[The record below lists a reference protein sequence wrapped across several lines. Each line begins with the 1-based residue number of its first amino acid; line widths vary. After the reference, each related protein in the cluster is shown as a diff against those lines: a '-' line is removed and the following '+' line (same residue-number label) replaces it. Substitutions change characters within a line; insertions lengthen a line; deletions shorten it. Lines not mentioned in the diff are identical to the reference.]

1 LSNSSGDIYI
11 QGMNRQQRR
20 AAGRRTQGPHRTS
33 ASLDELFRDA
43 VACHQAGRLTEAAAT
58 YQAVLSA
65 DPRHAHALHLA
76 GVIEAQLGRA
86 AAAVELIG
94 RAIRINDR
102 DAAYFCHHGDACADL
117 GRLEPAIR
125 SYDRAIALRPHYA
138 EAHANRGD
146 ALAALGH
153 HDAAVASYDRATAIE
168 PLHAEA
174 WCNRGNPLRSLGRF
188 EVAVASYDRALAL
201 RPDMAEAWSNRGSAL
216 LDLQNYE
223 DAIASLDRAIAL
235 RPMLAEAWFNRGI
248 AMTKTGKQHA
258 AVESFDHALAVRPDH
273 AETWSNRGVALLE
286 MERPV
291 DAIACY
297 DRAILL
303 QPDLAQAWH
312 NRGNALQAT
321 GQFADALDAFD
332 RAIAVRPDYPEALS
346 ERIHTRYLACDWR
359 RRDADDAEL
368 IDLVRRDAAVAPFAL
383 LPTSASGEE
392 QLRCARQWGRRFPR
406 TSEPLAGSRPR
417 DPQRRLTVGYLSGDF
432 RQHPLA
438 QLIVDVLEYH
448 DRTQFEVVGYDL
460 RLPNDSAIRRRLV
473 AACDRFVDL
482 SVLPDL
488 AAAQTIANH
497 ATDILVDL
505 SGYTTRARS
514 GVLALRPAPIQVSYL
529 GYIGSMG
536 ADFIDYI
543 VADPVALPLAQ
554 QRFYDEK
561 IVHLPVSYQPN
572 GTTRETSPRRF
583 SREGCG
589 LPERGFVFCCF
600 NTSYKIAPD
609 VFAIWMRLLAT
620 VPDSVLWLVGGNPP
634 AEANLRRE
642 AAERGIAPER
652 LVFAPKVSYPEY
664 LARCA
669 IGDLFL
675 DTLPYSAGATA
686 SDMLW
691 AGLPLVTRVGTGFA
705 GRMAASVPACGPTE
719 LITETESAYE
729 ALALR
734 LATKPSELARVRAVL
749 RDRVRASPLFDAA
762 RSARH
767 LEAAYAQMWR
777 RECDGQAPASF
788 AVADPADAG

>member
-1 LSNSSGDIYI
+1 
-11 QGMNRQQRR
+11 MNRQQRR
-20 AAGRRTQGPHRTS
+20 AAERRSAGTHS
-33 ASLDELFRDA
+33 ASAASDELFHTA
-43 VACHQAGRLTEAAAT
+43 VTLHRTGRLAEATAA
-58 YQAVLSA
+58 YRAVLTA
-65 DPRHAHALHLA
+65 NPRHADALHLA
-76 GVIEAQLGRA
+76 GVLESHLGSP
-86 AAAVELIG
+86 AAAVDLIG

-102 DAAYFCHHGDACADL
+102 EAAYHCHHGDACADL

-125 SYDRAIALRPHYA
+125 SYDRAIALRGDHA

-146 ALAALGH
+146 ALAALDR
-153 HDAAVASYDRATAIE
+153 HDAAVASYDRAIAIE
-168 PLHAEA
+168 PGYAEA

-188 EVAVASYDRALAL
+188 DAAVASYDRALAL

-216 LDLQNYE
+216 LDLGRYQ
-223 DAIASLDRAIAL
+223 DAIASLDRAVAL
-235 RPMLAEAWFNRGI
+235 TPMLAEAWFNRGI
-248 AMTKTGKQHA
+248 ALTKIGRQHA
-258 AVESFDHALAVRPDH
+258 AVESFDRALAVRPDH

-286 MERPV
+286 MERPM

-297 DRAILL
+297 DRAIRLR
-303 QPDLAQAWH
+303 PDLAQAWN
-312 NRGNALQAT
+312 NRGNALQAI

-332 RAIAVRPDYPEALS
+332 RAIALRPDFPDALS

-359 RRDADDAEL
+359 RRAADDAAL
-368 IDLVRRDAAVAPFAL
+368 IDLVRRDMTVAPFAL
-383 LPTSASGEE
+383 LPTSAAPAE
-392 QLRCARQWGRRFPR
+392 QLRCARQWGARFPR
-406 TSEPLAGSRPR
+406 APGPLAG
-417 DPQRRLTVGYLSGDF
+417 PQLRQSKRRRTLGYLSGDF

-438 QLIVDVLEYH
+438 HLIVDVLERH

-460 RLPNDSAIRRRLV
+460 RLHNDSAIRRRLV

-488 AAAQTIANH
+488 AAAQAIVSDE
-497 ATDILVDL
+497 TDILVDL

-543 VADPVALPLAQ
+543 VADPVALPMAQ
-554 QRFYDEK
+554 QQFYDEK

-572 GTTRETSPRRF
+572 GASREISARCFTRED
-583 SREGCG
+583 CG
-589 LPERGFVFCCF
+589 LPEQGFVFCCF

-620 VPDSVLWLVGGNPP
+620 LPGSVLWLVGGNPL

-642 AAERGIAPER
+642 AAERGVAPER
-652 LVFAPKVSYPEY
+652 LVFAPKVSYPDY

-691 AGLPLVTRVGTGFA
+691 AGLPLVTRVGCGFA
-705 GRMAASVPACGPTE
+705 GRMAASVLTACGLPE
-719 LITETESAYE
+719 LISETATEYQ

-734 LATKPSELARVRAVL
+734 LATEPSELARIRAVL
-749 RDRVRASPLFDAA
+749 RDAGRASPLFDAA
-762 RSARH
+762 RCTRH
-767 LEAAYAQMWR
+767 LEAAYTEMWR
-777 RECDGQAPASF
+777 RHCAGQAPASF
-788 AVADPADAG
+788 AAGA